1 MRVYALKN
9 GSRSSKHRCFRID
22 CFYLWHIH
30 TMEYY
35 MPIKTDELK
44 NILLPAAMWMH
55 YRVVQ
60 NKIILIEYTLCA
72 HIYMKFKILKNK
84 TMDCFI
90 YGSTMVAQMVK
101 NPPAMRETWVW
112 SLGWEDP
119 LEKGIATHSSILSWR
134 IPIDRGSRQATIYNV
149 TKTWTWLTD

>member
-1 MRVYALKN
+1 
-9 GSRSSKHRCFRID
+9 
-22 CFYLWHIH
+22 
-30 TMEYY
+30 
-35 MPIKTDELK
+35 MPIKTDERK

-101 NPPAMRETWVW
+101 DPPAMWETWV
-112 SLGWEDP
+112 
-119 LEKGIATHSSILSWR
+119 
-134 IPIDRGSRQATIYNV
+134 
-149 TKTWTWLTD
+149 

>member
-1 MRVYALKN
+1 
-9 GSRSSKHRCFRID
+9 
-22 CFYLWHIH
+22 
-30 TMEYY
+30 

-72 HIYMKFKILKNK
+72 HIYMKCKILKNK

-101 NPPAMRETWVW
+101 NPPAMRETWV
-112 SLGWEDP
+112 
-119 LEKGIATHSSILSWR
+119 
-134 IPIDRGSRQATIYNV
+134 
-149 TKTWTWLTD
+149 